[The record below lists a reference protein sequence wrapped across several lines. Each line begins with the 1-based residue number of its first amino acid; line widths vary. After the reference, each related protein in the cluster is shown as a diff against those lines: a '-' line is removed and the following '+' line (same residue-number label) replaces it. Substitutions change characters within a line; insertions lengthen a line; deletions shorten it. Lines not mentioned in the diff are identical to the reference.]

1 MEKYIKNLKKSVLF
15 KEIRED
21 EIIDLISNLNYIVQ
35 DYEKDST
42 IAIEGDPCSGLGI
55 ILRGNIEIHKPY
67 PSGKVVTISNF
78 TLGEIFGES
87 LVFSDKNKYPATVIS
102 STPSTV
108 MYLSKF
114 EAVRLMQKD
123 ERILSN
129 FASVLS
135 NRILMLNDRITNL
148 SYDTIRKKIANIIL
162 SEYKKQKN
170 KNLVLPFCRRK
181 MAELLNIPRPSLSRE
196 LMKMK
201 SEGIIDYQ
209 RNKMRIIDLQKLEE
223 TLFD

>member
-1 MEKYIKNLKKSVLF
+1 
-15 KEIRED
+15 
-21 EIIDLISNLNYIVQ
+21 
-35 DYEKDST
+35 
-42 IAIEGDPCSGLGI
+42 
-55 ILRGNIEIHKPY
+55 
-67 PSGKVVTISNF
+67 
-78 TLGEIFGES
+78 
-87 LVFSDKNKYPATVIS
+87 
-102 STPSTV
+102 
-108 MYLSKF
+108 
-114 EAVRLMQKD
+114 
-123 ERILSN
+123 
-129 FASVLS
+129 
-135 NRILMLNDRITNL
+135 MLNDRITNL

-201 SEGIIDYQ
+201 SEGLIDYQ